1 VAGAAGGDRS
11 GGAGAYGPNDV
22 NTMSKA
28 KKSRE
33 ELDLEFKGMT
43 PTEAADAYMVKHKD
57 RIEIER
63 AKAKTT
69 GLAPKLPM
77 EQLIEMSR
85 KGDWFDKYFEP
96 AKEGGLPTLSF
107 KNAARLEEE
116 VGSDSLAL
124 INFLT
129 YTEQTLGR
137 LRKHLKRAKGKEAAK
152 LRKLITDVE
161 KTREEG
167 LLIGNDGLTI
177 QSKDWFTM
185 QPAFGG
191 SLREQYPDFE
201 EAAKPSVIRMAKG
214 LSQQQLKTQGNRQP
228 TLFDELESDWKTA
241 IVKEGRAA
249 EIQRSGGIIEGID
262 LEPDESAL
270 IDALHVML
278 HYQSDNTKD
287 PRGENYLAASWQIDG
302 RTAIHYTVTELAR
315 IYNGGTKPNG
325 DEVAR
330 VQQVADRLAEK
341 RFLMEYSERRPNGK
355 KTIEAT
361 ERVYAPLFEI
371 RERTIKEGDRQGTRL
386 FIRLHDIFRASIA
399 SRYIELPEDI
409 RTRMSKAFGKAS
421 YTDYALRNYLL
432 NEVSSRRKEATINRE
447 TAYER
452 FCKPEWRP
460 VRKKERLNA
469 ALEGCKR
476 LGLLE
481 SYEETTGQSGQ
492 LKLILKPFTDWSRN
506 PMPLLGDGK

>member
-1 VAGAAGGDRS
+1 
-11 GGAGAYGPNDV
+11 
-22 NTMSKA
+22 MSKA
-28 KKSRE
+28 IKKGTVVKVIDPKTLKETTYVTLKDLNDGNEWQKLLKALRCEAVSTWGDIVLSGETFAPFTALE
-33 ELDLEFKGMT
+33 EM
-43 PTEAADAYMVKHKD
+43 EAALLGWTDTPPQYEKKD
-57 RIEIER
+57 RSTVSLEDIEAMATGKAEWKPDKLGRYYLEVLLLWRNFWRIAEGLER
-63 AKAKTT
+63 SK
-69 GLAPKLPM
+69 PKG
-77 EQLIEMSR
+77 
-85 KGDWFDKYFEP
+85 KK
-96 AKEGGLPTLSF
+96 K
-107 KNAARLEEE
+107 RLEEVGPLVNYFVRAAELLHE
-116 VGSDSLAL
+116 VNPKPVYA
-124 INFLT
+124 
-129 YTEQTLGR
+129 TETFSYLNGIIS
-137 LRKHLKRAKGKEAAK
+137 
-152 LRKLITDVE
+152 KLITIWGL
-161 KTREEG
+161 EEV
-167 LLIGNDGLTI
+167 L
-177 QSKDWFTM
+177 M
-185 QPAFGG
+185 V
-191 SLREQYPDFE
+191 
-201 EAAKPSVIRMAKG
+201 KPSVIRMAKG

-228 TLFDELESDWKTA
+228 TLFDELESEWKAA
-241 IVKEGRAA
+241 ILKEGAVA
-249 EIQRSGGIIEGID
+249 DIQRSGGIIEGID

-278 HYQSDNTKD
+278 HYQSNNTKD
-287 PRGENYLAASWQIDG
+287 PKAENYLAASWQIDG

-460 VRKKERLNA
+460 VRKQKRLNA

-492 LKLILKPFTDWSRN
+492 LKLILRPFTDWSRN
-506 PMPLLGDGK
+506 PMPLLENEK

>member
-28 KKSRE
+28 KK
-33 ELDLEFKGMT
+33 
-43 PTEAADAYMVKHKD
+43 EAGAIKD
-57 RIEIER
+57 Y
-63 AKAKTT
+63 T
-69 GLAPKLPM
+69 GLPDEECPPRIVEARKELTRLKEKYGPRAGYYFG
-77 EQLIEMSR
+77 LIQNLESWQMALSMR
-85 KGDWFDKYFEP
+85 ENVEEVKP
-96 AKEGGLPTLSF
+96 AIK
-107 KNAARLEEE
+107 RLEEITRLMAE
-116 VGSDSLAL
+116 GWPTQKGYDKHSSKLWDEAVSIADRFGAIPEEMRRL
-124 INFLT
+124 I
-129 YTEQTLGR
+129 Y
-137 LRKHLKRAKGKEAAK
+137 
-152 LRKLITDVE
+152 IPP
-161 KTREEG
+161 KT
-167 LLIGNDGLTI
+167 
-177 QSKDWFTM
+177 
-185 QPAFGG
+185 
-191 SLREQYPDFE
+191 
-201 EAAKPSVIRMAKG
+201 SVIRMAKG

-228 TLFDELESDWKTA
+228 TLFDELESEWKTA
-241 IVKEGRAA
+241 ITKEVAVA
-249 EIQRSGGIIEGID
+249 EIQKSGGIIEGID

-278 HYQSDNTKD
+278 HYQSNNTKD
-287 PRGENYLAASWQIDG
+287 PKAENYLAASWQIDG

-315 IYNGGTKPNG
+315 IYNGGTRPNG

-386 FIRLHDIFRASIA
+386 FIVLHDIFRASIA

-492 LKLILKPFTDWSRN
+492 LKLILRPFTDWSRN
-506 PMPLLGDGK
+506 PMPLLENEK